1 MKDWDFRVLPDYP
14 NTNKEQW
21 ISYREQLR
29 DFPAVWIE
37 GMAFP
42 EKTFINNKNN
52 IIMIMWMIIILC
64 YIHIYLIEKIKLISG
79 SISSMGLKVLELN
92 ILNVKWL

>member
-1 MKDWDFRVLPDYP
+1 
-14 NTNKEQW
+14 
-21 ISYREQLR
+21 
-29 DFPAVWIE
+29 
-37 GMAFP
+37 
-42 EKTFINNKNN
+42 
-52 IIMIMWMIIILC
+52 MIIILC